1 MLTFP
6 NPKLP
11 ARTDSSDLTN
21 SPDILQC
28 RP

>member
-1 MLTFP
+1 MLAFT

-11 ARTDSSDLTN
+11 PRTDGSNLTN